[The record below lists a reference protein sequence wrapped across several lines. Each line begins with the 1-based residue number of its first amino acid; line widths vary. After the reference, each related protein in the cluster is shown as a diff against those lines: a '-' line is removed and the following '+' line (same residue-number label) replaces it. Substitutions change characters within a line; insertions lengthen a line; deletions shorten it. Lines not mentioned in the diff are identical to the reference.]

1 MAESTDIL
9 IGDPD
14 GQHVLIRPLGRRHP
28 GLFDSLDGNWIDCE
42 VAVQVKGF
50 RGNFRAG
57 LRSEEFQSFLEETQ
71 GLQRTLEGTAQF
83 TTMEEQVAL
92 TLAGDG
98 KGHVRVSG
106 EARDEPGSG
115 NRLQFEF
122 ALEQTALPSICRSL
136 EQFLAA
142 FPVMDGPEVQ

>member
-14 GQHVLIRPLGRRHP
+14 GQHLLIRPLGRCHP
-28 GLFDSLDGNWIDCE
+28 GLFDSSDGNRIDCE

-50 RGNFRAG
+50 RGNFRAD

-71 GLQRTLEGTAQF
+71 GLQRTFEGTAQF

-122 ALEQTALPSICRSL
+122 ALDQAVLPSICRSL
-136 EQFLAA
+136 EQLLAA
-142 FPVMDGPEVQ
+142 FPVVTAPEA

>member
-1 MAESTDIL
+1 MS
-9 IGDPD
+9 
-14 GQHVLIRPLGRRHP
+14 Q
-28 GLFDSLDGNWIDCE
+28 
-42 VAVQVKGF
+42 
-50 RGNFRAG
+50 GNFRAD

-71 GLQRTLEGTAQF
+71 GLQQALEGTAQF

-92 TLAGDG
+92 TLAADG

-106 EARDEPGSG
+106 EARHEPGSG

-122 ALEQTALPSICRSL
+122 ALDRTALPSICRSL
-136 EQFLAA
+136 EQLLAA